1 MKKSGFGLLEI
12 VLVAAIVIISMLM
25 LINLY
30 VKKPMVDQETDKA
43 LREQNIDTSNYK
55 TTLDSVRRKVQDIQK
70 KNAAEEPLE

>member
-30 VKKPMVDQETDKA
+30 LKKPMVDQETGKA

-55 TTLDSVRRKVQDIQK
+55 TTLESVRRKVQDIQK